1 MSKGIDVD
9 EPKTL
14 SPFAE
19 FGQFRRKLIR
29 GEYGRGKTFLLH
41 VLFPGLVYQFGVAPN
56 TDHFLFLYFGSLVLL
71 TYITHGIIGTWRAPS
86 LDKPLDPETLILK
99 AILIFIALRVMIG
112 FLWLLLMTYE
122 WLQFLVS

>member
-1 MSKGIDVD
+1 MSKSDNLD
-9 EPKTL
+9 ESKTL

-29 GEYGRGKTFLLH
+29 GEYGRGKTFLFH
-41 VLFPGLVYQFGVAPN
+41 VLLPGLVYEYGVIPN
-56 TDHFLFLYFGSLVLL
+56 VDHFLFFYFGSWVLL

-99 AILIFIALRVMIG
+99 VVLFFISFRVFIG
-112 FLWLLLMTYE
+112 FLWLIIMAIE
-122 WLQFLVS
+122 WIQFLVS